1 MHVLE
6 ARNLT
11 AADSDGTSDPYA
23 VLHLSSDASATQT
36 TKTVS
41 SSLNPEWGE
50 VFAFD
55 GGREADSVTV
65 CVYDYDYIGRDD
77 PIGEVQISVQDAA
90 RQFVAYGA
98 EGRWH
103 RLSGEDAGE
112 GEVRL
117 GFEVDPVPASA
128 RTSRRR
134 SVRHSIARRP
144 SALSETIPAIVAMTA
159 AARANGTSLIA
170 VLAPTPS
177 RLSMAR
183 PAWWAASPNQHA
195 RRGNRCQRP
204 I

>member
-1 MHVLE
+1 MLE

-144 SALSETIPAIVAMTA
+144 SALSETILAAGGAAGRRMSAAVVAEA
-159 AARANGTSLIA
+159 LSENHGALDIEPVCGHADA
-170 VLAPTPS
+170 VRGVSGS
-177 RLSMAR
+177 RLVDIDDMK
-183 PAWWAASPNQHA
+183 
-195 RRGNRCQRP
+195 
-204 I
+204 

>member
-117 GFEVDPVPASA
+117 GFEVDP
-128 RTSRRR
+128 
-134 SVRHSIARRP
+134 
-144 SALSETIPAIVAMTA
+144 
-159 AARANGTSLIA
+159 ANQI
-170 VLAPTPS
+170 
-177 RLSMAR
+177 R
-183 PAWWAASPNQHA
+183 
-195 RRGNRCQRP
+195 
-204 I
+204 